1 MIAIRP
7 EPGLSKTIA
16 AGAARALPIIGEP
29 LFKVIPCGWTL
40 PDVDGFDA
48 LLVGSANAFRHG
60 GEKLEALTHLP
71 VLAVGQA
78 TADAARA
85 AGFET
90 AATGS
95 GGLQA
100 VLDDL
105 GVEYSSL
112 LRLSGEEHVPL
123 SPPDGISITDRI
135 VYKVG
140 TVDMPDRLADQLA
153 EGAVVLLHSAAA
165 AAHFANECNRLG
177 VMREAISLCALG
189 PRILEPVGES
199 WQAARAAANP
209 TEDDL
214 LALAIGMCQD

>member
-1 MIAIRP
+1 MAP
-7 EPGLSKTIA
+7 EVAKELPYNKSVDAYSFGIMLHELLSAEKPFFGFS
-16 AGAARALPIIGEP
+16 AG
-29 LFKVIPCGWTL
+29 KHMS
-40 PDVDGFDA
+40 
-48 LLVGSANAFRHG
+48 LVVLG
-60 GEKLEALTHLP
+60 GERPKMDHRHTSCWPMNLQWLMKRCWSPFPTSRP
-71 VLAVGQA
+71 TFAVI
-78 TADAARA
+78 R
-85 AGFET
+85 ET
-90 AATGS
+90 
-95 GGLQA
+95 LQA

-189 PRILEPVGES
+189 PRILEPVGEG